1 MTEISIWF
9 DGGSRNNQ
17 SKESRQGYGSFLTLH
32 NGKLVTMT
40 IDRGTKDERRVSQC
54 NLDLGKA
61 TNNEAE
67 WATFIAALTY
77 AWSIQSH
84 VDKPVEF
91 TFHGD
96 SQNVLGPFI
105 DGNRVKSKNLKPLY
119 EQALELVQAIEYVR
133 FVKEDDK
140 QVKDI
145 LGH

>member
-40 IDRGTKDERRVSQC
+40 IDRGTKDERRASQC

-67 WATFIAALTY
+67 STNITVKGMIAMNF
-77 AWSIQSH
+77 
-84 VDKPVEF
+84 PVTPDMKNNGANTAMVVIVPEIKGQLNSF
-91 TFHGD
+91 KVTIAD
-96 SQNVLGPFI
+96 SF
-105 DGNRVKSKNLKPLY
+105 
-119 EQALELVQAIEYVR
+119 
-133 FVKEDDK
+133 FV
-140 QVKDI
+140 
-145 LGH
+145 